1 LKEVI
6 VESPKITRRDFNKS
20 AAMTVASL
28 ALSAGPA
35 VRNVR
40 GANDRI
46 GIGVIGA
53 GGMGQYNM
61 KDFIGSGQVDI
72 VAIAD
77 PYEPNLEAAMGLT
90 LGKAK
95 GYKDFRRVL
104 EHKDVDAVINS
115 TPDHWHA
122 IPMIMACE
130 AGKDVYQEKPL
141 SHTLYEGRKMLEAAA
156 KHSRVVQV
164 GTQQR
169 SGQHFQ
175 KAVELVRSGKIGKV
189 TYVETWIYGN
199 SWPEGM
205 LNPPDSDPPPWLD
218 WDLWLGPA
226 PYHAYNRNRC
236 IGTFRWF
243 WDYSGGILT
252 DWGTHL
258 IDAVHWAMGVDA
270 PETISASGGI
280 YVIKDNRETP
290 DTLEVLYEYPASP
303 VSGKAFTVRF
313 SNRVANGRGPD
324 GHRYGIQ
331 FYGTE
336 GTLFVDRGGFTLWP
350 EEERK
355 DPWGLEAVAAAS
367 AITSGG
373 SRQHYP
379 HVLNFLDCVRSRQ
392 KPNSDVETMHRSTS
406 AGLLGVIA
414 YRLGRK
420 LTWDAQQEQFPGDAE
435 ANKLLTKEYRQ
446 PWKVA

>member
-1 LKEVI
+1 MEG
-6 VESPKITRRDFNKS
+6 PKISRRDFNKT
-20 AAMTVASL
+20 AAMGAVSL

-35 VRNVR
+35 VRNVL

-46 GIGVIGA
+46 GVGVIGA

-61 KDFIGSGQVDI
+61 KDFIGTGQVDI

-77 PYEPNLEAAMGLT
+77 LYEPNLDAAIGLT

-104 EHKDVDAVINS
+104 ERKDIDAVINA

-141 SHTLYEGRKMLEAAA
+141 SHTLFEGRKMVEAAA
-156 KHSRVVQV
+156 KHQRVVQV

-169 SGQHFQ
+169 SGEHFQ
-175 KAVELVRSGKIGKV
+175 RAVELVRGGKIGKV

-199 SWPEGM
+199 AWPEGM
-205 LNPPDSDPPPWLD
+205 LNLPDSDPPPWLD
-218 WDLWLGPA
+218 WDMWLGPA
-226 PYHAYNRNRC
+226 PFHAYNRNRC

-243 WDYSGGILT
+243 WDYSGGILA

-258 IDAVHWAMGVDA
+258 LDVVHWAMGVDA
-270 PETISASGGI
+270 PRTISATGGK
-280 YVIKDNRETP
+280 YVMQDNRETP

-303 VSGKAFTVRF
+303 VSGKAYAVRF
-313 SNRVANGRGPD
+313 SNRVANAHGPD
-324 GHRYGIQ
+324 GHTYGIQ
-331 FYGTE
+331 FYGSE
-336 GTLFVDRGGFTLWP
+336 GTLFVDRGGYTLWP

-355 DPWGLEAVAAAS
+355 DPWGLEAVAS
-367 AITSGG
+367 QNVIKSGG
-373 SRQHYP
+373 SPQHYP
-379 HVLNFLDCVRSRQ
+379 HVLNFLDCMRSRQ

-414 YRLGRK
+414 YKTGRK
-420 LTWDAQQEQFPGDAE
+420 LAWDAQQELFPGDAE
-435 ANKLLTKEYRQ
+435 ANKLLTKEYRK
-446 PWKVA
+446 PWKVV